1 MEIYDC
7 PPMLGYEIEKQIKK
21 SDEQLEKMNI
31 SELHKHLKDLDS
43 EIEQVT
49 MKIKGPRS
57 DHWIH
62 DWSWQL
68 DVLGVNY

>member
-1 MEIYDC
+1 MEIYDG
-7 PPMLGYEIEKQIKK
+7 PPMLGYKIEKQIKK

-43 EIEQVT
+43 EIDQVM

-57 DHWIH
+57 DHWIY
-62 DWSWQL
+62 DRNW
-68 DVLGVNY
+68 